1 MTDSFPSSES
11 RCQGPHLLKLLENK
25 AKREREREIERRR
38 GTKRVT
44 ERERERE
51 EKIMT
56 RIGN

>member
-25 AKREREREIERRR
+25 AKRERERLREEEGQR
-38 GTKRVT
+38 
-44 ERERERE
+44 EWLRERERE